1 VSFYVCYYERRIK
14 MPYNQYK
21 SSWWNC
27 SWKCGYKN
35 KDVEKV
41 IEHENKTHGAIARKE
56 EGKKK

>member
-1 VSFYVCYYERRIK
+1 